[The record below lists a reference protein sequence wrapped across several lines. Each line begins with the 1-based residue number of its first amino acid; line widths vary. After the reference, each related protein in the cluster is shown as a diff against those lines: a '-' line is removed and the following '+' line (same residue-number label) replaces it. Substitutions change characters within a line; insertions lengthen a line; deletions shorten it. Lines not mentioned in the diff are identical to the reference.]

1 MDYSI
6 ISFQKNVIRQNIIDR
21 ADILKLSAYDDMK
34 SVLFLCEMGCS
45 EKYLIPA
52 ILNKLHTA
60 RKLINNAIDDI
71 QNEIKFIEEKIK
83 SSASRHEDDGVGK

>member
-1 MDYSI
+1 MDYSVI
-6 ISFQKNVIRQNIIDR
+6 FFQKDAIRQNIIDR

-60 RKLINNAIDDI
+60 KGLINRVIYDYE
-71 QNEIKFIEEKIK
+71 NEIKFIEEKIK
-83 SSASRHEDDGVGK
+83 DTP